1 MEGVRTC
8 LENSTIYA
16 LAYIAMSK
24 IYVRL
29 LWIIVVIAGF
39 TCARDKAKISFLA
52 LQFHYFK
59 YLNLTLKVIY
69 IRQEQG
75 GKTMKTRSK

>member
-1 MEGVRTC
+1 
-8 LENSTIYA
+8 
-16 LAYIAMSK
+16 MSK
-24 IYVRL
+24 KYVRL